1 MNARS
6 AQLPGSADRM
16 APGSMRDE
24 FIDLCRAF
32 SLLVVVLWHWVFTI
46 VVWHSTGPSAD
57 SPLSFTRNLW
67 ILTWLLQVM
76 PVFFFVGGYAH
87 MQLWSKLRGSGGSF
101 VVGRMR
107 RLLVP
112 SLTLL
117 AVWVAIAA
125 VAEGVFHAYWFG
137 RAALL
142 IVSPLWFIAV
152 YLALVLLTP
161 LAIRLHQRFGPLVV
175 VILAGL
181 AALVDVLRFGQ
192 HVTWAALIN
201 LLVVWALCHQLGF
214 FYRTLA
220 DGDRILPW
228 CFLWGGLFALVGLV
242 LTTIY
247 PPSMVGVPGD
257 RISNMGPPTLCIVA
271 LCFFQ
276 IGLVLLVR
284 PWILERL
291 HRPGWARANEVV
303 NRFALPLFLFH
314 TTGYAIA
321 FALLWL
327 TGNRPPSHPTLA
339 WWAQRPIWLVVPLLC
354 TIPVIV
360 VFGRRI
366 RGPGRPVTVPASKP
380 AVSAQSRW

>member
-1 MNARS
+1 MAGQGDPPRGS
-6 AQLPGSADRM
+6 RETSMDAACAPPPGGAD
-16 APGSMRDE
+16 
-24 FIDLCRAF
+24 
-32 SLLVVVLWHWVFTI
+32 
-46 VVWHSTGPSAD
+46 
-57 SPLSFTRNLW
+57 
-67 ILTWLLQVM
+67 
-76 PVFFFVGGYAH
+76 
-87 MQLWSKLRGSGGSF
+87 GSGGSF

-112 SLTLL
+112 SLALL
-117 AVWVAIAA
+117 AVWAAIAA
-125 VAEGVFHAYWFG
+125 VAEGVFHVYWFG

-175 VILAGL
+175 VVMAGL

-192 HVTWAALIN
+192 HLAWAALIS

-214 FYRTLA
+214 FYRRLA
-220 DGDRILPW
+220 DGDRIVAW
-228 CFLWGGLFALVGLV
+228 CLVWGGLFALVGLV

-276 IGLVLLVR
+276 TGLVLLVQS
-284 PWILERL
+284 WVVERL
-291 HRPGWARANEVV
+291 RRPGWARANKVV
-303 NRFALPLFLFH
+303 TRFALPLFLFH

-327 TGNRPPSHPTLA
+327 TGYRPSSHPTLA
-339 WWAQRPIWLVVPLLC
+339 WWAQRPIWLIVPLIC
-354 TIPVIV
+354 TVPVIL

-366 RGPGRPVTVPASKP
+366 GGPRRPLPTPPPQP
-380 AVSAQSRW
+380 AVTGKSRW

>member
-1 MNARS
+1 V
-6 AQLPGSADRM
+6 
-16 APGSMRDE
+16 
-24 FIDLCRAF
+24 I
-32 SLLVVVLWHWVFTI
+32 
-46 VVWHSTGPSAD
+46 
-57 SPLSFTRNLW
+57 
-67 ILTWLLQVM
+67 
-76 PVFFFVGGYAH
+76 
-87 MQLWSKLRGSGGSF
+87 
-101 VVGRMR
+101 
-107 RLLVP
+107 
-112 SLTLL
+112 
-117 AVWVAIAA
+117 
-125 VAEGVFHAYWFG
+125 
-137 RAALL
+137 
-142 IVSPLWFIAV
+142 
-152 YLALVLLTP
+152 
-161 LAIRLHQRFGPLVV
+161 
-175 VILAGL
+175 ILAGL

-192 HVTWAALIN
+192 HVTWAALVN

-214 FYRTLA
+214 FYRSLA
-220 DGDRILPW
+220 DGDRVLAW
-228 CFLWGGLFALVGLV
+228 YFLWGGLFALVGLV

-291 HRPGWARANEVV
+291 YRPGWARANEVV
-303 NRFALPLFLFH
+303 NRLALPLFLFH

-360 VFGRRI
+360 VLGRRM